1 MKKILGL
8 LLLVVIVGLVA
19 LGSSFTAERLPVSD
33 NTAYAMPDA
42 HPPEGVTLSA
52 LMAGKMFSPAAFA
65 YRGGSFTEERVFG
78 LGGILVQHPQGTL
91 LFDAGFGSKV
101 DEHFRTIPKMMQAT
115 SKYAKEKTVAEQLK
129 ANGIEPAS
137 LKGIVITHAHWD
149 HISGIED
156 LPGAPVW
163 VTQAE
168 KDFIQSTDN
177 KLFALMKGFGA
188 LPYHVYD
195 FPQGAYLGY
204 KRSFDVFGDG
214 SVVLVPVPGHT
225 PGSIIAFIATTDGKR
240 YALVGD
246 AVWQTEGIAIPAQRP
261 FLARDQVDWDAERVR
276 GVVTHL
282 HALKKAMPNLIMV
295 PAHDRRVWETLPA
308 LKNH

>member
-101 DEHFRTIPKMMQAT
+101 DEHFRTIPMMMQAT
-115 SKYAKEKTVAEQLK
+115 S
-129 ANGIEPAS
+129 
-137 LKGIVITHAHWD
+137 
-149 HISGIED
+149 
-156 LPGAPVW
+156 
-163 VTQAE
+163 
-168 KDFIQSTDN
+168 
-177 KLFALMKGFGA
+177 
-188 LPYHVYD
+188 
-195 FPQGAYLGY
+195 
-204 KRSFDVFGDG
+204 
-214 SVVLVPVPGHT
+214 
-225 PGSIIAFIATTDGKR
+225 
-240 YALVGD
+240 
-246 AVWQTEGIAIPAQRP
+246 
-261 FLARDQVDWDAERVR
+261 
-276 GVVTHL
+276 
-282 HALKKAMPNLIMV
+282 
-295 PAHDRRVWETLPA
+295 
-308 LKNH
+308 